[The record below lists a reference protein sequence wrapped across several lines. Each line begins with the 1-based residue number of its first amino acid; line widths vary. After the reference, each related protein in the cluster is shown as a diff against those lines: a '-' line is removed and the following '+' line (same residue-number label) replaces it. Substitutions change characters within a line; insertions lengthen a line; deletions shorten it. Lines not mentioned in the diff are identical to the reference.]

1 MTIGL
6 SQTNPNPLF
15 NPREMQMGLNQPIGN
30 TFNGYGSQQA
40 QKMFDP
46 MESLRARYKARGAQ
60 PPANLGN
67 TNDGFNGYGSEQAQ
81 KMFDPMENLRA
92 MYKMRGAQPPANLG
106 NTNDGFNGFGS
117 QQAQK
122 MFDPVKKTQMF
133 NKSRGMSQ

>member
-6 SQTNPNPLF
+6 SQTNPNPYTGSNDLF
-15 NPREMQMGLNQPIGN
+15 NPRKMQMGLNQPIGN
-30 TFNGYGSQQA
+30 TFNGYGSQ
-40 QKMFDP
+40 
-46 MESLRARYKARGAQ
+46 
-60 PPANLGN
+60 
-67 TNDGFNGYGSEQAQ
+67 QAQ

-133 NKSRGMSQ
+133 NQSRGMSQ